1 MAKFDYSGL
10 SMKKIQLIVASVLFL
25 SVFGATSAIAADT
38 DHWTYVGVTYGAA
51 DVKDNNATGSNEPNP
66 DLLIVRLGTHLHN
79 NLSIEIRGG
88 INPGIRDTGSL
99 GVKNIYA
106 LYLKPE
112 ITVINGLTF
121 NFPLGYG
128 AIKYDNGSGSNSQ
141 GESFSF
147 GLGAEYL
154 INANLAL
161 TADMAMADK
170 EDSLTIN
177 TFTFGVNYFF
187 DLYDK

>member
-1 MAKFDYSGL
+1 
-10 SMKKIQLIVASVLFL
+10 MKKIQLISTFALFFSLFSSTLVL
-25 SVFGATSAIAADT
+25 AADT
-38 DHWTYVGVTYGAA
+38 DHWAYIGVSYGAA
-51 DVKDNNATGSNEPNP
+51 DVNDDNAAGSNEPNP
-66 DLLIVRLGTHLHN
+66 DLFIGRIGTHLHN
-79 NLSIEIRGG
+79 NFSIELRGG

-99 GVKNIYA
+99 GVKNVFA

-112 ITVINGLTF
+112 ITVANGLTVNLPF
-121 NFPLGYG
+121 GYG

-154 INANLAL
+154 MNDNVAL
-161 TADMAMADK
+161 TADMVMADK

-177 TFTFGVNYFF
+177 TFTLGINYFF
-187 DLYDK
+187 DLYDRE